1 MGNRVITNKAISRFV
16 FVVFGILT
24 LGLSACDSPEEKAQ
38 AYYQNA
44 LQLFEEE
51 NFEKADLEFRNALQ
65 LDPNIA
71 DAWYHLA
78 LVEEKNG
85 KIRQYAGDLFKT
97 IELDAN
103 HVGAQVRLAKIMLFS
118 GRPDEAREKTK
129 LVKRLAPENPDVWSL
144 QAAIFLQDKEN
155 TKALEAAAKA
165 IALEKGHV
173 EASLVIAV
181 EALSS
186 KAYDKALS
194 VIAESRKIHPENV
207 PLLLTKMRVFEFKKD
222 KTGIEE
228 TFRELIT
235 IDPDNRQFR
244 TNLTRFY
251 LSEGSQNKAEAEIRS
266 IAAENPEDTNAK
278 LDIVRYL
285 QSVSGT
291 EVAKA
296 ELAKLIKE
304 QPAEYIY
311 QLALAEMHL
320 LERDVESA
328 KATLQAV
335 ITAAGT
341 DEDGLNARVKLAEL
355 LLREGKIDDVN
366 KLIEETLTVDN
377 RNLQAL
383 TMRAALALDAGR
395 IEDGITD
402 LRSALKDQPDNS
414 RATLLLAR
422 AHEMNGAVELA
433 DDRFDAA
440 VKMSS
445 GGPAESLQYAQFLIR
460 RTNYDRSV
468 RILQQS
474 LKTAPKNRPLLTALA
489 QVYLIQENWKGAEEI
504 AGYLKQVDKDDPL
517 SDQILGRSYA
527 GQNDLEKSIE
537 AFKSAQETLPNG
549 VNTLVALTRLYVS
562 QGKSEEAIKFL
573 EEIVAAAPENYPAY
587 LLIAQLQS
595 ASGNTDEAIKIYE
608 KVISESPQY
617 ESSYYALFT
626 NYVRNRDFVA
636 AQNILDRGLKAIPNN
651 YTLMMSQAGL
661 YEIQE
666 QYKEAISVY
675 EEILK
680 ARPNVDVVANNL
692 ASLMSTIYDDEE
704 NLRLAYTYAKRF
716 RSSSVPHFQDTLG
729 WIHYKLGEFEL
740 ATELLEDAVE
750 KLPDFGT
757 LRYHLGMSYLAEN
770 RKDKAKEEFSQAV
783 EVGKSKSF
791 LELDEAQ
798 RQLELLK

>member
-1 MGNRVITNKAISRFV
+1 MKKQARIFAAGKKGVLVIC
-16 FVVFGILT
+16 
-24 LGLSACDSPEEKAQ
+24 GLLFFALAACDSPEEKAQ

-65 LDPNIA
+65 LNPNIA

-85 KIRQYAGDLFKT
+85 KIRQYAGDLLKT
-97 IELDAN
+97 IELDTN

-118 GRPDEAREKTK
+118 GRPEEAREKSK
-129 LVKRLAPENPDVWSL
+129 LVIRLAPENPDVWSL
-144 QAAIFLQDKEN
+144 QAAIFLQDKNN
-155 TKALEAAAKA
+155 TEALKAAEKA
-165 IALEKGHV
+165 IALEDGHV

-181 EALSS
+181 EALGS
-186 KAYDKALS
+186 KNYDKALD
-194 VIAESRKIHPENV
+194 VIAKSRGVHPENI

-222 KTGIEE
+222 KSGIEE
-228 TFRELIT
+228 TFRELIKV
-235 IDPDNRQFR
+235 DPENRQFR

-251 LSEGSQNKAEAEIRS
+251 LSDGNQNKAEAEIRS
-266 IAAENPEDTNAK
+266 IADENPEDTNAK
-278 LDIVRYL
+278 LDVVRYL

-291 EVAKA
+291 EIAKA
-296 ELAKLIKE
+296 ELAKLIEE
-304 QPAEYIY
+304 QPTEYIY
-311 QLALAEMHL
+311 QLAMAEMYL
-320 LERDVESA
+320 LERDVEAA
-328 KATLQAV
+328 KTALRDV
-335 ITAAGT
+335 ISKAGT
-341 DEDGLNARVKLAEL
+341 DEDALNARVKLAEL
-355 LLREGKIDDVN
+355 LLREGKIDEVN
-366 KLIEETLTVDN
+366 QLIEETLTADN

-395 IEDGITD
+395 VEDGITD

-445 GGPAESLQYAQFLIR
+445 GGPAASLQYAQFLIR

-468 RILQQS
+468 KILQQS
-474 LKTAPKNRPLLTALA
+474 LKSAPKNRPLLTALA
-489 QVYLIQENWKGAEEI
+489 QVYLIQQNWKGAEEI
-504 AGYLKQVDKDDPL
+504 AGYLKKLDKDDPL

-527 GQNDLEKSIE
+527 GQNDLDKSIE
-537 AFKSAQETLPNG
+537 AFKSAHETVPSG

-562 QGKSEEAIKFL
+562 QGRTDEAITFL
-573 EEIVAAAPENYPAY
+573 NEIVAAAPDNYPAH

-595 ASGNTDEAIKIYE
+595 STGNEDEALKIYE
-608 KVISESPQY
+608 KVIAESPKY

-626 NYVRNRDFVA
+626 NYVRKRDFET
-636 AQNILDRGLKAIPNN
+636 AQDILDRGLKAIPSN

-661 YEIQE
+661 YELQE
-666 QYKEAISVY
+666 QYKKAILVY
-675 EEILK
+675 EEILE

-692 ASLMSTIYDDEE
+692 ASLISTIYDDEE

-750 KLPDFGT
+750 KMPDFGT

-770 RKDKAKEEFSQAV
+770 RKEKAIEELSKAV
-783 EVGKSKSF
+783 DIGKTNSF
-791 LELDEAQ
+791 AELDETK